1 MSSSATPSEMAA
13 VARPWRMSVVC
24 RLMSSLT
31 TRTPTQR
38 VAFTSNWC
46 RLV

>member
-13 VARPWRMSVVC
+13 VARPWRMSVC
-24 RLMSSLT
+24 RAGRFT

-38 VAFTSNWC
+38 VVVQF
-46 RLV
+46 

>member
-13 VARPWRMSVVC
+13 VARPWRMSVLW
-24 RLMSSLT
+24 RATRT

-38 VAFTSNWC
+38 VA
-46 RLV
+46 